1 MQSSSTTTVDQPVAK
16 HLAPIIIESYG
27 RAYRVHAPD
36 LHLDSAKFCLVIEG
50 MGAGSRYWTKVA
62 YATSA
67 IPDVLAYHRRE
78 DQGQRLL
85 RNPAYVVRTI
95 HAHPKHRGGP
105 MA

>member
-67 IPDVLAYHRRE
+67 IPDVL
-78 DQGQRLL
+78 
-85 RNPAYVVRTI
+85 RTI
-95 HAHPKHRGGP
+95 AEKIKGRGYSVILRT
-105 MA
+105 